1 MANNDSTKRVPL
13 ELLCMLILKE
23 GDRYGYEMVQE
34 IESRSGGLLS
44 FNLASVYVALRRLE
58 ERGCVS
64 SRTEMTDAARARM
77 RVYYHLEPAAVAH
90 HNTAG
95 LHLFARLSHCGAE
108 YEREHEHGQHNCRKH
123 ERALG
128 SAALKS
134 RCKALRCTGGRT
146 KNVIRHRFCVGN
158 LAQKAL
164 HAGGLTLLLCAR
176 AAYRPIHTA

>member
-64 SRTEMTDAARARM
+64 SRTEMTDAARARIE
-77 RVYYHLEPAAVAH
+77 LEESKREIE
-90 HNTAG
+90 
-95 LHLFARLSHCGAE
+95 RLTRQLELLEKG
-108 YEREHEHGQHNCRKH
+108 EHE
-123 ERALG
+123 
-128 SAALKS
+128 
-134 RCKALRCTGGRT
+134 
-146 KNVIRHRFCVGN
+146 
-158 LAQKAL
+158 
-164 HAGGLTLLLCAR
+164 
-176 AAYRPIHTA
+176 